1 MLSEAAKSG
10 YYEAQFYLGKLY
22 MEGEYVEQDLPYA
35 KRMLSLAARQGDP
48 DAEKLLE
55 KLKGMMKKR

>member
-1 MLSEAAKSG
+1 

-22 MEGEYVEQDLPYA
+22 MDGEYVEQDLPYA

-55 KLKGMMKKR
+55 QLKTMMRKR